1 MAIQIICYSI
11 LILGENNIKTKIKK
25 IYNWFIINEK
35 RRVAYWQLQNMTD
48 NQLKDIGITRIDIER
63 LIYRL

>member
-1 MAIQIICYSI
+1 M
-11 LILGENNIKTKIKK
+11 IKK